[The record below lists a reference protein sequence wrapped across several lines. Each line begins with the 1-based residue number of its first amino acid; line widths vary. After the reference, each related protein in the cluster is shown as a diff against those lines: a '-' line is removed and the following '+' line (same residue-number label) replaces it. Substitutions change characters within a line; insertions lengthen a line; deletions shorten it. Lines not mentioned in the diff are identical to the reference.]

1 MQQSVHHY
9 TFRPCRVKL
18 VCKILILI
26 LILHYYYSCNDA
38 LRLQYMIDNDNVRS
52 SQPAHSQHNTL
63 YNDYQAINISLYP
76 GSEF

>member
-38 LRLQYMIDNDNVRS
+38 LRLQYMIDNDNVQFAACS
-52 SQPAHSQHNTL
+52 FTTQHTL
-63 YNDYQAINISLYP
+63 
-76 GSEF
+76 